1 MQLNSQSLPFINSQ
15 IVELPQE
22 AILTLPEK
30 VLQFGTGVL
39 LRALPDYYIDQ
50 ANKKLE
56 FNGRIV
62 IVKSTLK
69 ESADAFSKQDGLY
82 TVLIRGIEEGK
93 KVNRKIINASI
104 SRVLTANE
112 HWNEILLVA
121 ISNDLKII
129 ISNTTEVGISFVKE
143 SIFSKPPKSF
153 PAKLLSVLWVRFKQ
167 FEGDMGMGLVI
178 IPTELVS
185 ENGKLL
191 KSILNELAIFN
202 QLEEAFIKWMNEAND
217 FCNSLVDRIVPG
229 KLAKDKKSIEESL
242 LGYQDDLMILCE
254 PYSLWAIESTHKKTI
269 ESLSFT
275 ISNPTVK
282 VVPNINSYK
291 ELKLRLLNGTH
302 SFSCALAILC
312 GYDTVVEAMQVD
324 HFRRFVSRL
333 MIEEIKPLVISESI
347 NEQAAQIFAEQVI
360 DRFSNESIEHRWIN
374 ISMQYTSK
382 MAIRNVPLLLK
393 NNALQRNLPQCMLM
407 GFAAYLLFMK
417 TEKSKGNLFF
427 KSVENQQYQVIDDK
441 AELLHHYWFGKNTF
455 DAVKAILSDTVLWGS
470 NLNNIIGFSDTIVE
484 LIENLQQGAE
494 QYLMSL
500 SEKNN

>member
-1 MQLNSQSLPFINSQ
+1 M
-15 IVELPQE
+15 E
-22 AILTLPEK
+22 
-30 VLQFGTGVL
+30 
-39 LRALPDYYIDQ
+39 
-50 ANKKLE
+50 
-56 FNGRIV
+56 
-62 IVKSTLK
+62 
-69 ESADAFSKQDGLY
+69 
-82 TVLIRGIEEGK
+82 
-93 KVNRKIINASI
+93 
-104 SRVLTANE
+104 
-112 HWNEILLVA
+112 
-121 ISNDLKII
+121 
-129 ISNTTEVGISFVKE
+129 
-143 SIFSKPPKSF
+143 
-153 PAKLLSVLWVRFKQ
+153 
-167 FEGDMGMGLVI
+167 MGLVI

-191 KSILNELAIFN
+191 QSILNKLAIFN
-202 QLEEAFIKWMNEAND
+202 QLEESFMKWMNEAND

-229 KLAKDKKSIEESL
+229 KLSWDKKLIEESL

-254 PYSLWAIESTHKKTI
+254 PYSLWAIESSHKKTL
-269 ESLSFT
+269 ETLSFA

-312 GYDTVVEAMQVD
+312 GYDTVVEAMHVD
-324 HFRRFVSRL
+324 HFRRFVRRL
-333 MIEEIKPLVISESI
+333 MLEEIKPLVISESI
-347 NEQAAQIFAEQVI
+347 NEQAIQIFAEHVI
-360 DRFSNESIEHRWIN
+360 DRFSNDSIEHKWIN

-417 TEKSKGNLFF
+417 TEKSKENMFF

-455 DAVKAILSDTVLWGS
+455 DAVKAILSDTFLWGS
-470 NLNNIIGFSDTIVE
+470 NLNNINGFSDTIVE

-494 QYLMSL
+494 KYLMSL

>member
-15 IVELPQE
+15 TVELPQE
-22 AILTLPEK
+22 AILILPEK

-62 IVKSTLK
+62 VVKSTSK
-69 ESADAFSKQDGLY
+69 ENVSSFSEQDGLY
-82 TVLIRGIEEGK
+82 TMLIRGIEEGK

-104 SRVLTANE
+104 SRVLTASE

-143 SIFSKPPKSF
+143 SIFMTPPSSF
-153 PAKLLSVLWVRFKQ
+153 PAKLLAVLWKRYKQ
-167 FEGDMGMGLVI
+167 FEGDMEMGLVI

-191 KSILNELAIFN
+191 KSILNELALFN
-202 QLEEAFIKWMNEAND
+202 QLEVGFINWLNAAND

-229 KLAKDKKSIEESL
+229 KLAKDKKLMEESL

-269 ESLSFT
+269 ETLSFT

-324 HFRRFVSRL
+324 HFRRFVRRL
-333 MIEEIKPLVISESI
+333 MMEEIKPLVISESI
-347 NEQAAQIFAEQVI
+347 NEQSAQIFAEQVI
-360 DRFSNESIEHRWIN
+360 DRFSNEFIEHKWIN
-374 ISMQYTSK
+374 ISVQYTSK
-382 MAIRNVPLLLK
+382 MTIRNVPLLLK
-393 NNALQRNLPQCMLM
+393 NNALQRSIPQCMLM
-407 GFAAYLLFMK
+407 GFSAYLLFMK
-417 TEKSKGNLFF
+417 TEKNQENLFF
-427 KSVENQQYQVIDDK
+427 KTVGNQQYQVTDEK
-441 AELLHHYWFGKNTF
+441 AALLYHYWFGKNTF
-455 DAVKAILSDTVLWGS
+455 DAVSAILSDTAIWGS
-470 NLNNIIGFSDTIVE
+470 NLNNIIGFCDKIVE
-484 LIENLQQGAE
+484 MIESLQQGVE
-494 QYLMSL
+494 NTLQSI
-500 SEKNN
+500 SEKTN